1 VGGLASTKKGIGT
14 PYGSLIT
21 NRQSRYPPGMRA
33 PVSDYAVRASVSK
46 SWALI
51 NHLLAGGS
59 ATGGTGR
66 FG

>member
-1 VGGLASTKKGIGT
+1 MGGLASTKKGIGT